1 MYVGHALLA
10 FVVSSLLARRLGAG
24 RHRTLSIGLVAGAF
38 AVVPDVDSAYTFYAV
53 AEAGPENVFPTT
65 RYVWT
70 AEGWL
75 VHRAMTHSL
84 LVGAAAAIGLLVAA
98 IGLDRHARSGPGV
111 RSVLALGLGFAVAA
125 GLLVGAFV
133 TDGSLGVATMV
144 LYTGGAALIAVVG
157 HRRGVPPHWIGA
169 AAAIGLL
176 SHPFGDV
183 FMGRP
188 PAFFYP
194 LSVEP
199 TLAKVTVAAD
209 PTLNLLAL
217 YAIELALGWAALGIG
232 LGLLDRPLRAHLEP
246 IAGLGLAFGAT
257 ALVIR
262 PPTLEVAYH
271 FTLGTITTGLLLGAI
286 PAASGYA
293 GGVDRRL
300 TALATGLAAISLA
313 LLGYIVAYLVW
324 V

>member
-10 FVVSSLLARRLGAG
+10 FVISSLFARRLGVD

-38 AVVPDVDSAYTFYAV
+38 AVVPDVDSAYTFYTV
-53 AEAGPENVFPTT
+53 IEAGPQNVFPTT

-70 AEGWL
+70 AEGWI

-84 LVGAAAAIGLLVAA
+84 LVGAAAAVAVLGFA
-98 IGLDRHARSGPGV
+98 VSLDHYARSRVGY
-111 RSVLALGLGFAVAA
+111 RSVLALGFGIAVAA
-125 GLLVGAFV
+125 GLLAGAYV
-133 TDGSLGVATMV
+133 TDASLGVATMS
-144 LYTGGAALIAVVG
+144 LYTGGVALFTVAS
-157 HRRGVPPHWIGA
+157 HRQGVPPRWIGA
-169 AAAIGLL
+169 AAGIGLL

-194 LSVEP
+194 LSAEP
-199 TLAKVTVAAD
+199 TVAKMAVAAD
-209 PTLNLLAL
+209 PTLNLLIL
-217 YAIELALGWAALGIG
+217 YAIELGLGWTALGIG
-232 LGLLDRPLRAHLEP
+232 FGLLDRPLRFHVEP

-257 ALVIR
+257 VLIIS

-271 FTLGTITTGLLLGAI
+271 FTLGTITTGVVLGAI
-286 PAASGYA
+286 PAVSGVT
-293 GGVDRRL
+293 GGADRRL
-300 TALATGLAAISLA
+300 TALATGLAAITLA
-313 LLGYIVAYLVW
+313 LLGYLVAYIAW